1 MAQTYKI
8 VVTQR
13 AQDSLEL
20 IVDYLRE
27 QSSDETARKVRDA
40 IEKAMA
46 DLARMPSAHGL
57 LKGTKNSF
65 IVYRRVLVWSYR
77 IIYTIE
83 EDELLVIVI
92 DIDHESM
99 NPVSLEDL
107 P

>member
-1 MAQTYKI
+1 MAEAYKI

-20 IVDYLRE
+20 MVDYLRE
-27 QSSDETARKVRDA
+27 NASDRTAEKVRDA

-46 DLARMPSAHGL
+46 DLAKMPTANAL

-92 DIDHESM
+92 DIDHAKM
-99 NPVSLEDL
+99 NPVRLEDL